1 MKIVLD
7 TNILLVSI
15 GSKSKYRPIFDKLIN
30 GEFDLSIGYEILL
43 EYEEIITRKT
53 NYIVANNVLE
63 LITSLPNVK
72 MEVPY
77 YNWSLLSDKDDNKFV
92 DLFVSS
98 SSDYLV
104 SNDKVFKE
112 LKIIEFPEV
121 KHITIHEFI

>member
-77 YNWSLLSDKDDNKFV
+77 YNWNLLSDKDDNKFV

-104 SNDKVFKE
+104 SNDKVFNE
-112 LKIIEFPEV
+112 
-121 KHITIHEFI
+121 